1 MVFAINCDIIMAFS
15 SIEASSCHTEVE
27 DRGNKGKGVGKDG
40 NGEEEKSGCVTPFV
54 FSHCSYYFFII
65 AQEFLSD
72 DVIKI

>member
-27 DRGNKGKGVGKDG
+27 DRGNKGKGTGNDG
-40 NGEEEKSGCVTPFV
+40 NGEEEKSGCVAPFL